1 MDLQLFAERTEEPT
15 SKKLR
20 TARNEGRVAKSQDLL
35 AGAGLIVATM
45 ALRGLGPSIIAQIS
59 GGMTDTFAGL
69 KPIEMSPDLL
79 GPIMQNW
86 ALLFLKV
93 VLPIAGA
100 IVAIGVFGTTLQT
113 RFLVTLKPLVPK
125 FSSLNPISGLSRMF
139 SMRSL
144 VELTKGI
151 IKLTIIGYI
160 TYLEVKRI
168 LPHFPNL
175 MEQSIS
181 GGAMAVADMAV
192 AILQRIGWTLLV
204 IGIFDYG
211 YQYWEFRRSLKMTK
225 DEVKQEHKEQEGSPE
240 VKSKQR
246 QKAREMAL
254 RRKALQDVPLADV
267 VVTNP
272 THYAIALKY
281 DAAAGGAPKVLAK
294 GADILA
300 QRIKVI
306 ARQHEIPTVENRPL
320 ARGLY
325 DSVDVG
331 KPIPPEFYQAV
342 AEVLAFVYNLRR
354 QQRQEF
360 GERGS

>member
-15 SKKLR
+15 GKKLKQ
-20 TARNEGRVAKSQDLL
+20 ARDEGRVAKSNDLL
-35 AGAGLIVATM
+35 AGAGLIAATM
-45 ALRGLGPSIIAQIS
+45 ALRSMGPSIIEQIS
-59 GGMTDTFAGL
+59 SGMTDTFNGL
-69 KPIEMSPDLL
+69 RPMEMSTDAI
-79 GPIMQNW
+79 GPIMQSW
-86 ALLFLKV
+86 ALLFLKI
-93 VLPIAGA
+93 VLPIVGVIIA
-100 IVAIGVFGTTLQT
+100 VGVFGTTVQT

-144 VELTKGI
+144 VELIKGI

-160 TYLEVKRI
+160 AYLEVERI

-175 MEQSIS
+175 MEQGIAA
-181 GGAMAVADMAV
+181 GGLAVADMAV

-225 DEVKQEHKEQEGSPE
+225 QEVKQEHKEQEGSPE

-246 QKAREMAL
+246 QRAREMAL
-254 RRKALQDVPLADV
+254 RRKALKEVPLADV

-272 THYAIALKY
+272 THYAVALRY
-281 DAAAGGAPKVLAK
+281 DAAVGGSPTVVAK

-306 ARQHEIPTVENRPL
+306 ARQHDVPTVENRPL

-325 DSVDVG
+325 DSVEVG
-331 KPIPPEFYQAV
+331 KAIPPEFYQAV

-354 QQRQEF
+354 QQRQEY